1 MRLIAAL
8 VALASTISPADMW
21 WLDSYGFSSIP
32 QTGKGVT
39 VAVIDTGIDD
49 THPDLSGT
57 VVGGRDFSGLGAP
70 DGTAPVGPAS
80 YHGTMV
86 ASLIAGQGSDVA
98 GVRGVAPGAKLLS
111 LSVGAGVE
119 GADTDTQI
127 SQAVIWAVNQGA
139 DVINIS
145 LSRDSRTWPKS
156 WDRAF
161 SYAFENDVVIVA
173 ASGNKVGEASKPSAP
188 ATMPGVVAVGGLSKA
203 GAGAQQ
209 ATTTGISLAV
219 TAPAEELWGSYPGGT
234 VREWSGSSAAAP
246 LVTGLLALMIE
257 ADPQASANDLIQRL
271 LGTADDLG
279 QPGFDAIYGFGAIN
293 PEDAVASTLT
303 SEQNPLGSLSE
314 WVKLYRPGS
323 LEEQGELLTPEQP
336 VEISP
341 SSEPQLS
348 ASQNTDLSASNDVAW
363 WSNPILYWVLAPF
376 APLLWFVLR
385 LKRRRDRS

>member
-1 MRLIAAL
+1 MRLVAAL
-8 VALASTISPADMW
+8 VALASTLSPADQW
-21 WLDSYGFSSIP
+21 WLAAYGFSSIT

-49 THPDLSGT
+49 THPDLAGT

-70 DGTAPVGPAS
+70 DGTAGVGPAS

-86 ASLIAGQGSDVA
+86 ASLIAGQASDVA
-98 GVRGVAPGAKLLS
+98 GVRGVAPDAKLLS

-127 SQAVIWAVNQGA
+127 SQAVIWAVDHGA

-161 SYAFENDVVIVA
+161 SYAFENDVVVVA
-173 ASGNKVGEASKPSAP
+173 ASGNKLGEASKPSAP

-203 GAGAQQ
+203 GEGAVQ

-219 TAPAEELWGSYPGGT
+219 TAPAEELWGSYPGGS

-246 LVTGLLALMIE
+246 LVAGLLALMIE

-271 LGTADDLG
+271 VGTSKDLG
-279 QPGFDAIYGFGAIN
+279 LPGFDAIYGFGAID
-293 PEDAVASTLT
+293 PVQAVASTLT
-303 SEQNPLGSLSE
+303 AEQNPLGSLSE
-314 WVKLYRPGS
+314 WVRLYRPGS

-336 VEISP
+336 IESGSTPDV
-341 SSEPQLS
+341 QLS
-348 ASQNTDLSASNDVAW
+348 TSENTDLSASNDVAW
-363 WSNPILYWVLAPF
+363 WSNPILYWVLAPV

-385 LKRRRDRS
+385 LKRRRDQS

>member
-1 MRLIAAL
+1 MRLVAAL
-8 VALASTISPADMW
+8 VALTSTLSPADQW
-21 WLDSYGFSSIP
+21 WLDAYGFSSIS

-49 THPDLSGT
+49 THPDLVGT

-86 ASLIAGQGSDVA
+86 ASLIAGQGSPGA
-98 GVRGVAPGAKLLS
+98 GVRGVAPDAQLLS
-111 LSVGAGVE
+111 LSVGAGVS

-127 SQAVIWAVNQGA
+127 SQAVIWAVDQGA

-161 SYAFENDVVIVA
+161 SYAFEKDVVIVA

-188 ATMPGVVAVGGLSKA
+188 ATMPGVVAVGGLSKTGE
-203 GAGAQQ
+203 GALQ

-219 TAPAEELWGSYPGGT
+219 TAPAEELWGSYPNGG

-271 LGTADDLG
+271 LGTANDLG
-279 QPGFDAIYGFGAIN
+279 QPGFDAIYGFGAID
-293 PEDAVASTLT
+293 PTEAVASTLT
-303 SEQNPLGSLSE
+303 AEQNPLGSLSE

-336 VEISP
+336 LELNPYPEAQI
-341 SSEPQLS
+341 S
-348 ASQNTDLSASNDVAW
+348 ASQNTDLSVSNDVAW
-363 WSNPILYWVLAPF
+363 WLNPILYWVLAPF

-385 LKRRRDRS
+385 LKRRRDQS